1 MKKKINK
8 NEKFYIVRKELKKVF
23 KECFLI
29 DKDINVLDRNVRYV
43 KNTKIKKMS
52 DNSQVGKMSDKN
64 TINI

>member
-1 MKKKINK
+1 
-8 NEKFYIVRKELKKVF
+8 
-23 KECFLI
+23 LI